1 MPTRKPIIPPPK
13 GHRERN
19 LREQLRGRTW
29 ALVGAFAV
37 VNLIIGVWL
46 WRVGHARRV
55 GHRLT
60 ICLGST
66 GLVLTDVVALGLML
80 YARGR

>member
-1 MPTRKPIIPPPK
+1 MPTRKQTIPPPK
-13 GHRERN
+13 GHREPN

-29 ALVGAFAV
+29 ALVGAFALV
-37 VNLIIGVWL
+37 KLGIGVWL
-46 WRVGHARRV
+46 WRVGHAGRV

-60 ICLGST
+60 ICLGTT